1 MNRKEMIE
9 KLKENM
15 PDFQGSEEEAE
26 IKKALYIY
34 VELGKLKS
42 FDERYYFGN
51 SQTKRKIYQLAQ
63 SQKNRI
69 DEIARERKIICV
81 SLTYLYCSILREFGI
96 EAHASVVDKEDEHM
110 KPIIKTKSGKTFV
123 ADLQQD
129 LENIQTR
136 SRLEHFEYRDKEREE
151 STLQSSQDVIT
162 EMLIEMGYINRE
174 EDYKNGE
181 IERLQEEVKNQ
192 NPHQA
197 LQTVLEDELLYRGN
211 EDMESIEVSKF
222 YRGIFRKVMPHYL
235 ERKIFVFHCYREQ
248 EEKQRDYTLCVFSEE
263 DTIKPYLFSKRDRRF
278 LRIEI
283 QKIRELEED
292 GLKLGARQK
301 ENGVSKLRK
310 YMKKQL
316 EGKREE
322 EYK

>member
-1 MNRKEMIE
+1 
-9 KLKENM
+9 
-15 PDFQGSEEEAE
+15 
-26 IKKALYIY
+26 
-34 VELGKLKS
+34 
-42 FDERYYFGN
+42 
-51 SQTKRKIYQLAQ
+51 
-63 SQKNRI
+63 
-69 DEIARERKIICV
+69 
-81 SLTYLYCSILREFGI
+81 
-96 EAHASVVDKEDEHM
+96 
-110 KPIIKTKSGKTFV
+110 
-123 ADLQQD
+123 
-129 LENIQTR
+129 
-136 SRLEHFEYRDKEREE
+136 
-151 STLQSSQDVIT
+151 
-162 EMLIEMGYINRE
+162 
-174 EDYKNGE
+174 
-181 IERLQEEVKNQ
+181 
-192 NPHQA
+192 
-197 LQTVLEDELLYRGN
+197 
-211 EDMESIEVSKF
+211 
-222 YRGIFRKVMPHYL
+222 MPHYL